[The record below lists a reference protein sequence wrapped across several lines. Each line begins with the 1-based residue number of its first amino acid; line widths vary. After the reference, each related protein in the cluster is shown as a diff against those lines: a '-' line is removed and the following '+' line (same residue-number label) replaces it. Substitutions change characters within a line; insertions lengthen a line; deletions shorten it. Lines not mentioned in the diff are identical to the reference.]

1 MKNDRETAYAE
12 KRHVLGP
19 IRMHIALTASRDACQ
34 QKNIRLDEARM
45 GGSIPRADTRQ
56 SSPRQGGKTLLNL
69 TKCFG
74 IGACLTI
81 GIGAA
86 LHARPASA
94 ADAWATLPP
103 ALEAGRNAIRLP
115 SPATPLARPAEKSQ
129 PADPLE
135 AIVPVAAAEATPA
148 ELHKQIILSI
158 PLGDASTSNGSNG
171 EEPISRELTEFM
183 EFEDMRV
190 PVWIV
195 DTILRASKLTGADP
209 VYMMALADKESSF
222 LPGNKASTSSA
233 VGLFQFI
240 TSTWLDAV
248 RSFGPMHGLIAEADA
263 ITGAGARID
272 VADATMREHIL
283 GLRRNPYISALMAAE
298 MMKRD
303 KAKIEA
309 KLGRQLSRSEF
320 YLSHFFGVDSAS
332 RFIALVDDSPKK
344 GARDAFPAA
353 AKSNKSLFFTKQGKK
368 TRQLSVAEVY
378 DKIDDMI
385 DKRLNRYEA
394 VADGSTF

>member
-1 MKNDRETAYAE
+1 MQ
-12 KRHVLGP
+12 
-19 IRMHIALTASRDACQ
+19 IALTASQDACQ
-34 QKNIRLDEARM
+34 QTAICLENEKKAGFRSLVDACLLP
-45 GGSIPRADTRQ
+45 S
-56 SSPRQGGKTLLNL
+56 QGGKTLLDL

-74 IGACLTI
+74 LSACLTI
-81 GIGAA
+81 AIGAA
-86 LHARPASA
+86 VHTQPASA
-94 ADAWATLPP
+94 AEAWTALPP
-103 ALEAGRNAIRLP
+103 PLDAGPNAIRLP
-115 SPATPLARPAEKSQ
+115 PAHSTAPFSMSGEAA
-129 PADPLE
+129 ADPLE
-135 AIVPVAAAEATPA
+135 AIVPVAAADTTPA
-148 ELHKQIILSI
+148 ELQKQIILSI
-158 PLGDASTSNGSNG
+158 PLTDAPGSESARN
-171 EEPISRELTEFM
+171 EEPVSRELTEFM
-183 EFEDMRV
+183 EFEEMRV

-195 DTILRASKLTGADP
+195 DTIMRASKLTGADP

-248 RSFGPMHGLIAEADA
+248 RSFGPLHGLTAEAEA
-263 ITGAGARID
+263 ISGAGAKID
-272 VADATMREHIL
+272 VADATMRQHIL

-332 RFIALVDDSPKK
+332 RFIALVDDTPKK
-344 GARDAFPAA
+344 SAPDAFPAA
-353 AKSNKSLFFTKQGKK
+353 AKSNKSLFFTKDGKK

-378 DKIDDMI
+378 DRIDGMI

-394 VADGSTF
+394 VSARATADASAF

>member
-1 MKNDRETAYAE
+1 MQ
-12 KRHVLGP
+12 
-19 IRMHIALTASRDACQ
+19 IALTASQDACQ
-34 QKNIRLDEARM
+34 QTAICLKIEKQNGSKSRVESRQRSRL
-45 GGSIPRADTRQ
+45 
-56 SSPRQGGKTLLNL
+56 QGGRTLLDL

-74 IGACLTI
+74 LGACLTI
-81 GIGAA
+81 AIGTAV
-86 LHARPASA
+86 HTRSASA
-94 ADAWATLPP
+94 AEPWTTLPAALDASQRAIQMPSAP
-103 ALEAGRNAIRLP
+103 A
-115 SPATPLARPAEKSQ
+115 ATPFTMSTEEAA

-135 AIVPVAAAEATPA
+135 AIVPVAAVEATPA
-148 ELHKQIILSI
+148 ELQKQIILSI
-158 PLGDASTSNGSNG
+158 PLSDAPSPEARKD
-171 EEPISRELTEFM
+171 EEPVSRELTEFM
-183 EFEDMRV
+183 EFEEMRV

-195 DTILRASKLTGADP
+195 DTIMRASKLTGADP

-240 TSTWLDAV
+240 SSTWLEAV
-248 RSFGPMHGLIAEADA
+248 RSFGPLHGLIAEAEA
-263 ITGAGARID
+263 IVGAGAKID
-272 VADATMREHIL
+272 VADASMRQHIL

-303 KAKIEA
+303 KTKIEA
-309 KLGRQLSRSEF
+309 KLGRKLSRSEF

-332 RFIALVDDSPKK
+332 KFIALVDDTPKK
-344 GARDAFPAA
+344 SAPDAFPAA
-353 AKSNKSLFFTKQGKK
+353 AKSNKSLFFTKDGKK

-394 VADGSTF
+394 VSARATADASAF

>member
-1 MKNDRETAYAE
+1 MQI
-12 KRHVLGP
+12 P
-19 IRMHIALTASRDACQ
+19 LTASQDACQ
-34 QKNIRLDEARM
+34 QTAICLDNEFRSGSALRVAVHRL
-45 GGSIPRADTRQ
+45 TRL
-56 SSPRQGGKTLLNL
+56 QGGRTLLDL

-81 GIGAA
+81 VIGTAV
-86 LHARPASA
+86 HTRDASA
-94 ADAWATLPP
+94 AEAWTALPP
-103 ALEAGRNAIRLP
+103 ALDAGENAIRVPPAQATAPFTMP
-115 SPATPLARPAEKSQ
+115 SGDAASS
-129 PADPLE
+129 DPLGTI
-135 AIVPVAAAEATPA
+135 APVAAVAATPA
-148 ELHKQIILSI
+148 ELQKQIILSI
-158 PLGDASTSNGSNG
+158 PLTDAPASGSSAT
-171 EEPISRELTEFM
+171 EEAVSRELTEFM

-195 DTILRASKLTGADP
+195 DTILRASKATGADP

-233 VGLFQFI
+233 LGLFQFI
-240 TSTWLDAV
+240 SSTWLEAV
-248 RSFGPMHGLIAEADA
+248 KSFGPLHGLIAEAEA
-263 ITGAGARID
+263 IVGSGAKID
-272 VADATMREHIL
+272 VTDPTMREHIL

-303 KAKIEA
+303 KGKIET
-309 KLGRQLSRSEF
+309 KLGRKLSRSEF

-332 RFIALVDDSPKK
+332 RFIALVDDTPKK
-344 GARDAFPAA
+344 SAPDAFPAA
-353 AKSNKSLFFTKQGKK
+353 AKSNKSLFFTKDGKK

-394 VADGSTF
+394 VSARAMADGSPF

>member
-1 MKNDRETAYAE
+1 
-12 KRHVLGP
+12 
-19 IRMHIALTASRDACQ
+19 
-34 QKNIRLDEARM
+34 
-45 GGSIPRADTRQ
+45 
-56 SSPRQGGKTLLNL
+56 
-69 TKCFG
+69 
-74 IGACLTI
+74 
-81 GIGAA
+81 
-86 LHARPASA
+86 
-94 ADAWATLPP
+94 
-103 ALEAGRNAIRLP
+103 
-115 SPATPLARPAEKSQ
+115 
-129 PADPLE
+129 
-135 AIVPVAAAEATPA
+135 
-148 ELHKQIILSI
+148 
-158 PLGDASTSNGSNG
+158 
-171 EEPISRELTEFM
+171 
-183 EFEDMRV
+183 MRV

-240 TSTWLDAV
+240 SSTWLEAV
-248 RSFGPMHGLIAEADA
+248 KSFGPMHGLIAEAEA
-263 ITGAGARID
+263 ITGSGARID
-272 VADATMREHIL
+272 VADATMRQHIL
-283 GLRRNPYISALMAAE
+283 GLRRNPYVSALMAAE

-332 RFIALVDDSPKK
+332 RFIALVDDTPKK

-353 AKSNKSLFFTKQGKK
+353 AKSNKSLFFTKDGKK

-394 VADGSTF
+394 VSALATADSSGF